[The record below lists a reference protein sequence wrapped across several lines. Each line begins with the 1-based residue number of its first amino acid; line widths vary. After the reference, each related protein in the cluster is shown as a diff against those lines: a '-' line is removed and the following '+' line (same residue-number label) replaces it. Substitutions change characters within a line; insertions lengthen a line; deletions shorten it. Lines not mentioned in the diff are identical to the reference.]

1 MYVCDGKAIPD
12 VLGPPPAPWI
22 ERSRRSDIRFLSKVM
37 FVVGQSMNRSGP
49 WNSVLLVCLCAL
61 MGTHATPL
69 HAAAPGDVLRAR
81 IVAYGSGT
89 AFAVL
94 DEQEKL
100 KRVKLS
106 GVDSPERTQRFGPQA
121 QQLAGEWLGSGAVT
135 IAIDKVDK
143 EGRIYGRVTV
153 DGRDVGLELIKA
165 GMAWCDPADANELAA
180 PVRERYDL
188 ECAEAKKHRR
198 GLWID
203 ANPRPPWEHRRIPQF
218 APTPGA
224 ERPAGKSCQEIGY
237 QTVQCDD
244 GKTYRS
250 IGSQVYGSDGSVYWR
265 RGNTVTDDA
274 GNRFEHQG
282 ASIYG
287 SDGSVCRTRGRRTDC
302 Y

>member
-1 MYVCDGKAIPD
+1 
-12 VLGPPPAPWI
+12 
-22 ERSRRSDIRFLSKVM
+22 
-37 FVVGQSMNRSGP
+37 MNRARTP
-49 WNSVLLVCLCAL
+49 RLLLAYCLLGVAYAHTSWSC
-61 MGTHATPL
+61 
-69 HAAAPGDVLRAR
+69 AAASESLRAK
-81 IVAYGSGT
+81 VVVYGSGT

-106 GVDSPERTQRFGPQA
+106 GVDSPERTQRFAAQA
-121 QQLAGEWLGSGAVT
+121 KQLAGEWLGAGPIE
-135 IAIDKVDK
+135 IAIDKTDK
-143 EGRIYGRVTV
+143 DGRVYGRVTV

-165 GMAWCDPADANELAA
+165 GMAWCDPTDASDI
-180 PVRERYDL
+180 PTSIRERYEL
-188 ECAEAKKHRR
+188 ECVLAKKQRR

-203 ANPRPPWEHRRIPQF
+203 ANPLPPWEYRKIPQF

-250 IGSQVYGSDGSVYWR
+250 VGGQVYGSDGTVYSR
-265 RGNTVTDDA
+265 RGNTVTDDS
-274 GNRFEHQG
+274 GNRFEQRG
-282 ASIYG
+282 TSIYG
-287 SDGSVCRTRGRRTDC
+287 TDGTVCRTRGKRIDC